1 MSEQKVTFEQALEE
15 LETIVQRLESG
26 KVELSEAVKAYERGM
41 QLKKLCEQ
49 ELSKAKVVID
59 KLILSQDK
67 QTPVDAEA
75 LDELPN

>member
-1 MSEQKVTFEQALEE
+1 MSEQRVTFEQALEE

-75 LDELPN
+75 LDEQPN